1 MPKKAKKT
9 VNVTHQSNSLP
20 ETPSDTSIYLDKNG
34 NIVLKISAKPG
45 AKSNGI
51 TGINEEGIGVQINAP
66 PVDGEANTELVKF
79 LSSVLGVRKSD
90 LSLEKGSKSRQKT
103 VILERG
109 SNTIDTVKDKL
120 KTVIDQK

>member
-9 VNVTHQSNSLP
+9 VNVTHQSNSLVWIYSSAQCTLLYGFSINVLWHVLEP

-51 TGINEEGIGVQINAP
+51 TGTFFFI
-66 PVDGEANTELVKF
+66 
-79 LSSVLGVRKSD
+79 
-90 LSLEKGSKSRQKT
+90 
-103 VILERG
+103 
-109 SNTIDTVKDKL
+109 
-120 KTVIDQK
+120 